1 MLGAQHPGLDG
12 GPTSGSVPEL
22 AARYA
27 EQLERVAPAGGVVL
41 AGWSMGGVVALEMA
55 CLLGRRGTVAVDRVV
70 VLDGWAGADPSAPPA
85 DTATVVR
92 DFRQDS
98 AGAAD
103 PNTDPTADPTADPA
117 ADERLFAVYRAD
129 YDALRGHPP
138 TAPAVPVDLLVAGR
152 ASPSRAGLVPLHE
165 VLDRSAAPV
174 TTVEVD
180 ADHFSIVTGPAVLRI
195 AAHLGRVAG
204 AGGA

>member
-1 MLGAQHPGLDG
+1 
-12 GPTSGSVPEL
+12 
-22 AARYA
+22 
-27 EQLERVAPAGGVVL
+27 
-41 AGWSMGGVVALEMA
+41 MA

-103 PNTDPTADPTADPA
+103 PNTDPTADPPA

-129 YDALRGHPP
+129 YDALRGHLP
-138 TAPAVPVDLLVAGR
+138 TMPAVPVDLFVAGR

-180 ADHFSIVTGPAVLRI
+180 ADHFSIVTGPAVRRI
-195 AAHLGRVAG
+195 AAHLGRVTGPAG
-204 AGGA
+204 A